1 MYCTYTT
8 CHRQQRAPNQHHTLL
23 QRQFLLLLHRK
34 HIVFYNLYN
43 SPKKIISSPPPAFN
57 VWHSFNMYR
66 LAQSIDRA
74 ETVETHFPVCNK
86 YDQRQR
92 HVTAKLVTPRSVL
105 SKKKVRAKTTKV
117 NKINFYVKS
126 KLMNHH
132 IFICKITTFSSTER
146 KA

>member
-1 MYCTYTT
+1 MY
-8 CHRQQRAPNQHHTLL
+8 
-23 QRQFLLLLHRK
+23 
-34 HIVFYNLYN
+34 
-43 SPKKIISSPPPAFN
+43 S
-57 VWHSFNMYR
+57 R

-132 IFICKITTFSSTER
+132 IFICKITAFSSTER